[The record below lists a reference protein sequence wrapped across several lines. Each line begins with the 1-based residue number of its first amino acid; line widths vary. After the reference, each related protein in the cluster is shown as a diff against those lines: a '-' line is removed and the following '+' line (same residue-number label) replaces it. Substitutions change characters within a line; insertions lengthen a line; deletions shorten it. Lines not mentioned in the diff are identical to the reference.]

1 MEQFGRSDLTTVDR
15 VLILKPEVTK
25 AAKSVAYQWP
35 GILDAEEAEQSIY
48 LHLME
53 RPGTIEKII
62 DMDKKA
68 RYRAVV
74 GIGHQLA
81 KKERTDYNY
90 FKGSFKYCVD
100 EVKSMLKAG
109 VLSKSSTRFS
119 GDTSDLRDA
128 LLVLKERSPQYHSA
142 ILHRYVAGVVPAQ
155 GADAERLSASLRSLT
170 DEMNQAHHRN
180 HMLRDDGPGTRK
192 AVSSEKARWLSKSN
206 YDDDSPEARQRLI
219 MQANVSGRG
228 LGAPSTNGKK

>member
-1 MEQFGRSDLTTVDR
+1 MNDR
-15 VLILKPEVTK
+15 VLILKPEVVK

-35 GILDAEEAEQSIY
+35 GILDAEEAEQSLF
-48 LHLME
+48 LHLLE

-62 DMDKKA
+62 EMDKKA

-100 EVKSMLKAG
+100 EVKGMLKAG
-109 VLSKSSTRFS
+109 ALSGSSGRFS
-119 GDTSDLRDA
+119 GDQMDLVEA
-128 LLVLKERSPQYHSA
+128 LEVLRERSPQYVNA
-142 ILHRYVAGVVPAQ
+142 IRERYVTGKVPAQ
-155 GADAERLSASLRSLT
+155 GADAERLSAALRALT
-170 DEMNQAHHRN
+170 DDMNQAHHRN
-180 HMLRDDGPGTRK
+180 HMQRDDGPGTRK
-192 AVSSEKARWLSKSN
+192 AVSNEKARWLSKSN
-206 YDDDSPEARQRLI
+206 YDDDSPEAWLRL
-219 MQANVSGRG
+219 MRQANVSGWG